1 MTSYAESYDDLVKAA
16 LTKREDLKKELREK
30 HDRARAAELEAAAA
44 LADAQVRSALEA
56 FGSGSDYWVP
66 SQEFCCRADGPA
78 HDMLFDKVE
87 SLTGITRQF
96 NDDGETCF
104 DFSVTLD

>member
-56 FGSGSDYWVP
+56 FGGGKDHWTPSIEFLCRTDEP
-66 SQEFCCRADGPA
+66 SQDL
-78 HDMLFDKVE
+78 LFAKVE

>member
-1 MTSYAESYDDLVKAA
+1 MNSYAELVKAA
-16 LTKREDLKKELREK
+16 IEKREDLKKELREN

-44 LADAQVRSALEA
+44 LEDAQIRSALDS